1 MNTEQEERI
10 VEIIDEIETI
20 QASQYQNSISA
31 LGKKIKVDR
40 LHEELDKMDYEGE
53 RPPRTWNQIY
63 K

>member
-1 MNTEQEERI
+1 METGQQERI
-10 VEIIDEIETI
+10 IEIIDEIKTI

-40 LHEELDKMDYEGE
+40 LHEELDKMGYEGE

>member
-1 MNTEQEERI
+1 METGQQERI
-10 VEIIDEIETI
+10 IDIIDEIETI

-40 LHEELDKMDYEGE
+40 LHEELDKMGYEGE

>member
-1 MNTEQEERI
+1 METGQKERI
-10 VEIIDEIETI
+10 IEIIDEIETI

-40 LHEELDKMDYEGE
+40 LHEELDKMGYEGE